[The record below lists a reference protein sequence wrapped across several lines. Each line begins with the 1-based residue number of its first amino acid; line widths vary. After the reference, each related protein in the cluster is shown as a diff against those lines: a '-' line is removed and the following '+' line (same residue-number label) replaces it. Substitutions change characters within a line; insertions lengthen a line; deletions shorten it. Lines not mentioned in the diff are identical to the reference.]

1 MESESFI
8 MTVTIYLIFLQLNV
22 FTQTD
27 NMAKRKGQAMLDRV
41 SKMARALGE
50 EKGDVFVPMD
60 TALEENESKEEYF
73 TRVLKN
79 STNMDRVL
87 EFLVFKREGDKLLPQ
102 LRDELVKLV
111 HRELQVEEALKDL
124 TLERRMTARE
134 GTPLLDALG
143 AKHGKSFSHI
153 LAPPTFSC
161 LLCSRTLKKHNEP
174 SIVVLFTLEGPVVAS
189 KHIWRCRDCKS
200 ASMLSQPA
208 DRVDGPSDVHYGPA
222 SYGNPQVTLTHLCES
237 VIFYSFWKVDETFFF

>member
-102 LRDELVKLV
+102 LREELVKLV
-111 HRELQVEEALKDL
+111 HREPFFIGPQ
-124 TLERRMTARE
+124 
-134 GTPLLDALG
+134 GHLG
-143 AKHGKSFSHI
+143 HVGHI
-153 LAPPTFSC
+153 
-161 LLCSRTLKKHNEP
+161 R
-174 SIVVLFTLEGPVVAS
+174 
-189 KHIWRCRDCKS
+189 
-200 ASMLSQPA
+200 
-208 DRVDGPSDVHYGPA
+208 
-222 SYGNPQVTLTHLCES
+222 
-237 VIFYSFWKVDETFFF
+237 

>member
-8 MTVTIYLIFLQLNV
+8 VTVTIYLIFLQLIV
-22 FTQTD
+22 FTQTI

-50 EKGDVFVPMD
+50 ERGDAFVPMD
-60 TALEENESKEEYF
+60 NDMEENESKEEYF
-73 TRVLKN
+73 ARILKN

-87 EFLVFKREGDKLLPQ
+87 EFLLFKREGDKLLPE
-102 LRDELVKLV
+102 LREELVKLV

-124 TLERRMTARE
+124 GLERRMTARE

-143 AKHGKSFSHI
+143 AKLGKSFGHI

-161 LLCSRTLKKHNEP
+161 LLCSKPLKKHHEP
-174 SIVVLFTLEGPVVAS
+174 TVVVLFTLKGPVVAS

-200 ASMLSQPA
+200 APMLSQPA

-222 SYGNPQVTLTHLCES
+222 SYGNPQVMLTHLCES
-237 VIFYSFWKVDETFFF
+237 YFFARF